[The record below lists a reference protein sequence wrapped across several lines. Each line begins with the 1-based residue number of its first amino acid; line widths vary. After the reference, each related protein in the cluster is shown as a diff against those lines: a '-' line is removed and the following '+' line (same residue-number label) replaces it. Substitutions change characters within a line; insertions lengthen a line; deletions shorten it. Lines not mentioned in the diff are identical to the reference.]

1 MQARYGLRI
10 LGTSAMV
17 NQEQQDGNADAPAAP
32 AAIPPLS
39 PQGAS
44 RRRLAGLG
52 VSGVVMTVASN
63 HAMAGLVCKSP
74 SGALSGD
81 LNSQRPNVVCNGVSP
96 GYWKNHPNA
105 WPAQVKT
112 SDLFSLH
119 FSGNGPLSP
128 LTCMQVLNKQK
139 ADKNNVAMHIVATYL
154 NVLSGRITFLT
165 GQAVRDIWA
174 QYSTYG
180 SYTPA
185 GSTKSWNGSQL
196 VDYLSSTMS

>member
-1 MQARYGLRI
+1 
-10 LGTSAMV
+10 MV
-17 NQEQQDGNADAPAAP
+17 NQEQQDGNAVAPAAP

-39 PQGAS
+39 PAGAS

-63 HAMAGLVCKSP
+63 HALAGLVCKSP

-96 GYWKNHPNA
+96 GYWKNHPHA

-112 SDLFSLH
+112 SDKFSQH
-119 FSGNGPLSP
+119 FYCAGPLST
-128 LTCMQVLNKQK
+128 LSCMQILSKQK
-139 ADKNNVAMHIVATYL
+139 DDKNNVAMHIVATYL

-165 GQAVRDIWA
+165 SQAVLDIWA
-174 QYSTYG
+174 QYNTYG

-185 GSTKSWNGSQL
+185 GASKAWSGSEL

>member
-1 MQARYGLRI
+1 
-10 LGTSAMV
+10 MV
-17 NQEQQDGNADAPAAP
+17 NQEQQDGNAVAPAAP

-63 HAMAGLVCKSP
+63 HAMAALVCKSP

-96 GYWKNHPNA
+96 GYWKTHPTA

-112 SDLFSLH
+112 TDLYSQH
-119 FSGNGPLSP
+119 FQCSGPLSAI
-128 LTCMQVLNKQK
+128 TCMHMLNKQK
-139 ADKNNVAMHIVATYL
+139 EDKNNVAMHILATYL

-165 GQAVRDIWA
+165 PQNVLDIWA
-174 QYSTYG
+174 QYNTYG

-185 GSTKSWNGSQL
+185 GSSTSWSGTQL